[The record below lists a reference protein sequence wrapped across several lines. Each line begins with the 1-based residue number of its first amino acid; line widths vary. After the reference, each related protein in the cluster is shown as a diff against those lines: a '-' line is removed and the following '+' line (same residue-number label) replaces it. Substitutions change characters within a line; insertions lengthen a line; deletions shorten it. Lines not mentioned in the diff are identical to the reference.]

1 MKYNILY
8 KTLIRAKP
16 LRSLKLN
23 GGTKHVVLLGPEKYD
38 AVYNRIR
45 YLISLKSGITDIFSH
60 YYDNYDFSPIE
71 KNWRYV
77 IL

>member
-1 MKYNILY
+1 MKFNILY

-38 AVYNRIR
+38 ALYNRIR
-45 YLISLKSGITDIFSH
+45 YLISLKSSITDIFSH
-60 YYDNYDFSPIE
+60 YYDNYDFLPIE
-71 KNWRYV
+71 KYWRYV